1 MEGSEEREWRVVR
14 RGSGGQRGEGVE
26 GSEEREWR
34 AARRESGGQ
43 RGEGVV
49 WRAVRRGQ

>member
-1 MEGSEEREWRVVR
+1 MEGSEEREWRAAR

-34 AARRESGGQ
+34 AVRRGSGGQ
-43 RGEGVV
+43 
-49 WRAVRRGQ
+49 